1 MADDN
6 LGNAG
11 IAHLVVAVADDLE
24 AIGVTNIGVLTEG
37 NKASPDNPQRFA
49 GSLNLTDSKRLVGE
63 DELSDELTLGPFL
76 HVSAMDTTASS
87 VSTAPSSLTSLPP
100 SEALS
105 DADSTISNES
115 GSPANPSGQLTL
127 SDLLRVASNIGNFTI
142 SLVNVILIP
151 GITCLFKLLT
161 WDIFVTYNPTT
172 RKTRTYHAAQARS
185 YIEFDA
191 ATQVSEK
198 PTNLVMP
205 AGHNDFAR
213 VIIDKPLPYRVGTH
227 GVSEDWVS
235 IEPKILR
242 EILQVDYP
250 SATIMDLDRVLTM
263 IRNDAVGRINNHESV
278 TMQPDEG
285 DAEEAP
291 TMDPPEQLFA

>member
-49 GSLNLTDSKRLVGE
+49 GSLNLTESKRLVGE

-127 SDLLRVASNIGNFTI
+127 SDLLRVASNMGNFTI

-151 GITCLFKLLT
+151 AP
-161 WDIFVTYNPTT
+161 VT
-172 RKTRTYHAAQARS
+172 S
-185 YIEFDA
+185 
-191 ATQVSEK
+191 
-198 PTNLVMP
+198 
-205 AGHNDFAR
+205 